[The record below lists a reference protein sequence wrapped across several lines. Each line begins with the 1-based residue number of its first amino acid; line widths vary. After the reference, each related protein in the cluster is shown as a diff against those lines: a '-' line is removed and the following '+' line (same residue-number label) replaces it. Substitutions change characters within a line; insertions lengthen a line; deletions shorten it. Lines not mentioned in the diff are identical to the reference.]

1 MTSSSWKI
9 HRSQFVL
16 KHSPVNSLHVR
27 NKLKRIIHNSATQKR
42 KIVKYKICV
51 HFDALW
57 AFTERLVQTSTSL
70 WGLACNLFDVR
81 HNSLLHKTMQ
91 TTLAFDKA
99 ISNFFYFKGTKP
111 RTLQVHGLTKQ
122 LCQCGLRNIA
132 YSPTVQRE
140 GKAPAPLQWNAGR
153 FGWSASRLLSHPDKE
168 ETRNMETSFRNW

>member
-1 MTSSSWKI
+1 MSWSIPQWILSMLGISSRELFI
-9 HRSQFVL
+9 IL
-16 KHSPVNSLHVR
+16 LHKKE
-27 NKLKRIIHNSATQKR
+27 KLSSI
-42 KIVKYKICV
+42 KYV

-70 WGLACNLFDVR
+70 WGPACNLFDVR

-132 YSPTVQRE
+132 YSPTVQTE